1 MSTTT
6 PNLNTLDIKFARMED
21 DEMDELFE
29 KAVYDA
35 AVALEA
41 EPEYY
46 DDEPAEATSDLVEYV
61 PSFDP
66 EYDHEGDTPAADPE
80 QCRGRCFWYPSG
92 GALPLAPTASMTG
105 QAPCTVT
112 TRAHYTLGCTTPP
125 TTPATTG

>member
-6 PNLNTLDIKFARMED
+6 LNLNALDIKFARMED

-35 AVALEA
+35 AVALEE

-46 DDEPAEATSDLVEYV
+46 DDETIELSQDFVEYL

-66 EYDHEGDTPAADPE
+66 DYDEEPPNLDVE
-80 QCRGRCFWYPSG
+80 QSRYGTDLDAIWRGTNG
-92 GALPLAPTASMTG
+92 
-105 QAPCTVT
+105 
-112 TRAHYTLGCTTPP
+112 
-125 TTPATTG
+125 

>member
-35 AVALEA
+35 AVALEE

-66 EYDHEGDTPAADPE
+66 EHDPEGDTPAADPE
-80 QCRGRCFWYPSG
+80 QCRY
-92 GALPLAPTASMTG
+92 GADLHAIWRGTNG
-105 QAPCTVT
+105 
-112 TRAHYTLGCTTPP
+112 
-125 TTPATTG
+125 

>member
-1 MSTTT
+1 MSTPTT

-35 AVALEA
+35 AVALEE

-46 DDEPAEATSDLVEYV
+46 DDETTEATSDLVEYV

-66 EYDHEGDTPAADPE
+66 DYDPEGDTPTADPE
-80 QCRGRCFWYPSG
+80 ECRYGT
-92 GALPLAPTASMTG
+92 ALHAIWRGTNG
-105 QAPCTVT
+105 
-112 TRAHYTLGCTTPP
+112 
-125 TTPATTG
+125 